1 VVSGFAALA
10 MLPGLLL
17 VAVLMPIGLGWPL
30 VPHAAQALVWWAE
43 RERRRVGRFTGASL
57 DVRHP
62 DLTGSPVE
70 QLRTLLDDR
79 AARRELG
86 WLAVHAVTGP
96 VLGLV
101 SVALLLAAVNAALV
115 PAYWWLLPADSPI
128 NAPHGVTSWAA
139 ALPMPAVAAAYALLG
154 LLLVPRLA
162 RWQSR
167 WAQSLLAPDPSA
179 RLSARVSELTASR
192 AAALEAHGAELRRIE
207 RDLHDGTQNRLV
219 GAVMHLGI
227 AERALR
233 RDPDSALP
241 LVLRAQDAANQAI
254 AELRSVVR
262 GIYPPVLAERGLDGA
277 LSALAAQCAIPTTLR
292 VSGLE
297 RAPAAVESAAYFA
310 AAEALTN
317 VSKHSGAERAEI
329 AVATR
334 AGPTGD
340 PVLVVDVTDDGH
352 GGAADHPGGGLAGI
366 RRRVAAFDGRV
377 ELTSPTGGP
386 TRLRVELPCGS

>member
-1 VVSGFAALA
+1 
-10 MLPGLLL
+10 MLPGLLV
-17 VAVLMPIGLGWPL
+17 VAVLIPLGVGWPL
-30 VPHAAQALVWWAE
+30 LPHAVRILAWWAE
-43 RERRRVGRFTGASL
+43 RERRRVGGFTGASL

-62 DLTGSPVE
+62 DLTGSPTE

-86 WLAVHAVTGP
+86 WLAVHGLTGP
-96 VLGLV
+96 VLGLLAV
-101 SVALLLAAVNAALV
+101 GLLLGSVNAALI
-115 PAYWWLLPADSPI
+115 PAYWWLLPEGSPI
-128 NAPHGVTSWAA
+128 NAPHGVTSWSQ
-139 ALPMPAVAAAYALLG
+139 ALAMPAIAAVYAVVS
-154 LLLVPRLA
+154 LLLIPRLA
-162 RWQSR
+162 RWQGR
-167 WAQSLLAPDPSA
+167 WAQSLLAPDPNA

-233 RDPDSALP
+233 RDPESALP
-241 LVLRAQDAANQAI
+241 LVLRAQDAANEAI
-254 AELRSVVR
+254 AELRAVVR

-292 VSGLE
+292 VSAHG

-310 AAEALTN
+310 VAEALTN
-317 VSKHSGAERAEI
+317 VSRHSGARHAEI
-329 AVATR
+329 AVATHVD
-334 AGPTGD
+334 AAGD
-340 PVLVVDVTDDGH
+340 PVLVVDVTDDGR
-352 GGAADHPGGGLAGI
+352 GGAAEHPGGGLAGI
-366 RRRVAAFDGRV
+366 RRRVAAFDGRA
-377 ELTSPTGGP
+377 ELTSPPGGP